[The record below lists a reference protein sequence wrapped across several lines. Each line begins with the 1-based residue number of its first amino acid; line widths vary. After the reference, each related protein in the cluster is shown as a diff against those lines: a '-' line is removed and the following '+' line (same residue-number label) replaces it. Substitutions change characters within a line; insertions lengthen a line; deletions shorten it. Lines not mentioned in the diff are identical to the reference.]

1 MKMVSVV
8 TVMPLQ
14 DKVDVIVELVTES
27 RKGGIAGLETYSIV
41 HSREGELVFINQ
53 WASLDVFVDYLS
65 SPHNMIELI
74 EVDCNRY
81 DAENVSKAYSG
92 PILHQQHFN

>member
-41 HSREGELVFINQ
+41 HSREG
-53 WASLDVFVDYLS
+53 
-65 SPHNMIELI
+65 
-74 EVDCNRY
+74 
-81 DAENVSKAYSG
+81 
-92 PILHQQHFN
+92 